1 MPVQRQ
7 FNWHGLF
14 DYAGK
19 RRSMKKLF
27 GGLAVAAVMAVGCN
41 SNTSSEAELQ
51 QAKQFA
57 IDSMKAAE
65 AKIAADALAAQQA
78 AAASNTSTKTVIYK
92 TEPATSTSTTTSTP
106 AVQEKK
112 GWSNKAKGAVIGG
125 VVGAATGAAVSD
137 KKGKGAIIGG
147 VVGAAG
153 GYGVGAILD
162 NKKKKE

>member
-1 MPVQRQ
+1 
-7 FNWHGLF
+7 
-14 DYAGK
+14 
-19 RRSMKKLF
+19 MKKLF

-92 TEPATSTSTTTSTP
+92 TEPAATTSTP

-162 NKKKKE
+162 NKKKKQ